1 MWGAPLLRA
10 PQPSRGD
17 VFTKGKNSKE
27 ILFGLVCFFLKTL
40 EPLTITVLGNE
51 ILLTVVHM
59 ETAKVT
65 VLSVAAAGPGWRGG
79 VEGAKTRPA

>member
-1 MWGAPLLRA
+1 MPPAQSGELGGLVWGAPLLRA

-40 EPLTITVLGNE
+40 EPLTITVL
-51 ILLTVVHM
+51 
-59 ETAKVT
+59 
-65 VLSVAAAGPGWRGG
+65 
-79 VEGAKTRPA
+79 